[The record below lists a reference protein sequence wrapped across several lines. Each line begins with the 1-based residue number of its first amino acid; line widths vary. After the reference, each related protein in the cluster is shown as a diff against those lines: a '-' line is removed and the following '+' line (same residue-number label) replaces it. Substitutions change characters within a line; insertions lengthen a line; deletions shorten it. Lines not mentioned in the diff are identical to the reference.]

1 VRANLVKVCAVLLG
15 LVVCAAAQD
24 LSPTFLGAK
33 PPFLLVFGCFAGIPA
48 AVGAGL
54 FTDALGG
61 LPFGC
66 SAVFYALSALL
77 ARLLRNMAIAVVFL
91 AATVY
96 QLWVALWSEGGDT
109 LHTFSG
115 AAIAAAVLSPLASAA
130 IRLVRR
136 RIGLNAQEGSR

>member
-1 VRANLVKVCAVLLG
+1 MRTNLVKICAVLLG

-24 LSPTFLGAK
+24 FSPAFLGSK

-77 ARLLRNMAIAVVFL
+77 VRLLKPMAVVIVLL
-91 AATVY
+91 AAAFY
-96 QLWVALWSEGGDT
+96 QLWVALWNAGDDT
-109 LHTFSG
+109 LSAFTG
-115 AAIAAAVLSPLASAA
+115 AAAAAAILSPLTAA
-130 IRLVRR
+130 TIRFARR
-136 RIGLNAQEGSR
+136 RIGLEVQEASR